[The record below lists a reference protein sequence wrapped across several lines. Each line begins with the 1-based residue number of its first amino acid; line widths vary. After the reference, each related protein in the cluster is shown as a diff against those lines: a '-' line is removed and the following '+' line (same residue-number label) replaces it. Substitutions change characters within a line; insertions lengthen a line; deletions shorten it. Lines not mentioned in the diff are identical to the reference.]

1 MDGPPVVFNT
11 QVADISRSRVVA
23 AGQQAIWDVLADFGA
38 ISSWAPMVDHSS
50 LLHADA
56 RPPEQA
62 RRVQMGRTTVIEKV
76 VAIDAPTTLAYD
88 IEGLPRIIA
97 GLRNSWEL
105 AALPTGFT
113 VVTLTTT
120 VAIGP
125 RAPQQLAERV
135 VCRLAARQ
143 SEQLLAGLASLWE
156 DRHAR

>member
-1 MDGPPVVFNT
+1 MVFNT
-11 QVADISRSRVVA
+11 QVADISRSRVIA

-56 RPPEQA
+56 LPPQQA
-62 RRVQMGRTTVIEKV
+62 RRIQMGRTTLIEKV

-88 IEGLPRIIA
+88 VHGLPRIIA

-113 VVTLTTT
+113 VATLTTT
-120 VAIGP
+120 VTIGP
-125 RAPQQLAERV
+125 RAPQRLAERV
-135 VCRLAARQ
+135 VCRVAARQ
-143 SEQLLAGLASLWE
+143 SEQLLAGLASSWE
-156 DRHAR
+156 DHHVC